1 MKKYGSFVAGMVA
14 MLMVV
19 SSVGSVSAASSSVEY
34 NKAGIS
40 LFGEDKV
47 LTGESFK
54 APNGQ
59 EVPSVIT
66 YVDVTG
72 GTTNY
77 LSIRQISELLGIE
90 VRWDG
95 QKNRVNLGTDPA
107 DYVVVGGKE
116 DDGSIPANATKPVL
130 GTVHGPFTE
139 IDPAKAAGK
148 SLTGVLQDNTKVQ
161 TTCGYSLEG
170 TFYPE
175 DGQYIVLTVTNNGSA
190 TQTVMAG
197 RALTLGGFE
206 KFTSVD
212 IGAGETLTRAFS
224 IADGAEEL
232 ESTLAFGVYAKG
244 VSGFSDITVSLK
256 QYK

>member
-19 SSVGSVSAASSSVEY
+19 SSVGSVSAASSRVEY

-148 SLTGVLQDNTKVQ
+148 SLTGILQDNTKVQ

-170 TFYPE
+170 TFYP
-175 DGQYIVLTVTNNGSA
+175 DDCSYIVLTVTNNGPA
-190 TQTVMAG
+190 VQTVTAG

-224 IADGAEEL
+224 LADGAEEL

-244 VSGFSDITVSLK
+244 VSGLSDITVSLK

>member
-1 MKKYGSFVAGMVA
+1 MGA
-14 MLMVV
+14 
-19 SSVGSVSAASSSVEY
+19 
-34 NKAGIS
+34 
-40 LFGEDKV
+40 
-47 LTGESFK
+47 
-54 APNGQ
+54 
-59 EVPSVIT
+59 
-66 YVDVTG
+66 
-72 GTTNY
+72 
-77 LSIRQISELLGIE
+77 
-90 VRWDG
+90 
-95 QKNRVNLGTDPA
+95 DPA

-130 GTVHGPFTE
+130 GTAHGPFTE
-139 IDPAKAAGK
+139 IDPAKAVGK

-190 TQTVMAG
+190 AQTVTAG

-212 IGAGETLTRAFS
+212 IGAGETLTRAFT

-244 VSGFSDITVSLK
+244 VSGLSDITVSLK

>member
-14 MLMVV
+14 LLMVV
-19 SSVGSVSAASSSVEY
+19 SSVGSVSAASSRVEY

-40 LFGEDKV
+40 LFGEDRV

-175 DGQYIVLTVTNNGSA
+175 DCSYIVLTVTNNGSA
-190 TQTVMAG
+190 VQTVTAG
-197 RALTLGGFE
+197 RALSLGGFE

-212 IGAGETLTRAFS
+212 VGAGETLTRAFS

-244 VSGFSDITVSLK
+244 VSGLSDITVSLK